1 MIAESILHPFDTV
14 SLRLKVQQNAKYL
27 NCRHT
32 WSTMFR
38 EEGLRGY
45 FGGLG
50 TTLIAAPIGN
60 ALYFGSYEFAKT
72 RLFALQ
78 SSESAQLWPSAVY
91 FIAGGFGE
99 LVSSLVN
106 VPLEVIKCRLQL
118 GKNPA
123 QATGGWSSQTQNYR
137 HSLHA
142 LTRIAEHE
150 GLKGLYAGFRA
161 CVAVDVTFSAFSFL
175 FFENLKATTRRDV
188 GHVDF
193 SLLELLVMGSIS
205 GAGAAFLTNPLD
217 VVCVRQMTRE
227 SSPQGGRI
235 GHELQQI
242 WTQDGLR
249 GFWRGTIPR
258 MMHIVP
264 STGLCFALYELIKVY
279 IFHGEL
285 KEFSF
290 DG

>member
-72 RLFALQ
+72 RLLHH
-78 SSESAQLWPSAVY
+78 SCESPLGPSAVY

-142 LTRIAEHE
+142 LTRIAQHE
-150 GLKGLYAGFRA
+150 GLNGLYAGFRA

-175 FFENLKATTRRDV
+175 FFENLKAHYCPDV
-188 GHVDF
+188 NVDF
-193 SLLELLVMGSIS
+193 SLLELLVMGSLS

-227 SSPQGGRI
+227 SKASGSRI
-235 GHELQQI
+235 GQELLQI
-242 WTQDGLR
+242 WTQEGLP

-264 STGLCFALYELIKVY
+264 STGLCFALYELMKVY
-279 IFHGEL
+279 IFHGQL
-285 KEFSF
+285 KDFSF
-290 DG
+290 D